1 MENEE
6 KIACM
11 EVIEVVKRLPTWQKN
26 MIPKQVM
33 NNLENKIQNETISL
47 QYNSYNEIILSKKAK
62 EILVYLYREYVLVN
76 DKGMKEALDK
86 KLGENESILEDIK
99 CRKVPNTVAFN
110 KRYEGEKKE
119 IVLKKENYNIF
130 SRIIKKIKQIFK
142 LR

>member
-26 MIPKQVM
+26 MIPKQVI

-47 QYNSYNEIILSKKAK
+47 QYNSYNELILSKKAK

-99 CRKVPNTVAFN
+99 CRKMPNTVAFN
-110 KRYEGEKKE
+110 KRYEEDKKE
-119 IVLKKENYNIF
+119 IVLKKENDNIF